1 MYPRCEKL
9 SALHPQCGSRLGGRY
24 TCHTH
29 YRSPS
34 DLRLVWHALA
44 IEHTRCEKLS
54 SQLEVG
60 RVAHRFCRVSSN
72 KQPVQFV
79 AGSKGL
85 HRRRAHRGCEAA
97 CKTFFSCFDTV
108 LKTAVVVFLQ
118 QKVPTASAASLVD
131 AAYDAQARSQQH
143 CCRRLLRLL

>member
-60 RVAHRFCRVSSN
+60 RVAHRFCRVSVV
-72 KQPVQFV
+72 PTTAAV
-79 AGSKGL
+79 
-85 HRRRAHRGCEAA
+85 RGCF
-97 CKTFFSCFDTV
+97 TGVVPPLPWLRGSMQNFFFV
-108 LKTAVVVFLQ
+108 LRYSRLQWWCSYSKRFLQ
-118 QKVPTASAASLVD
+118 LA
-131 AAYDAQARSQQH
+131 
-143 CCRRLLRLL
+143 LRVW